1 MVRKAVFLDR
11 DGVINANVMRNGL
24 AVAPTRVEDFRLL
37 PGVTGAI
44 RDLSEAGFRI
54 IVITNQPDLATGRT
68 TQAIVHAMHDQIR
81 SKLPIDDI
89 KMCTHVDADGCECRK
104 PKPGMLLEAAADWDL
119 DLRQSYLVGDRGK
132 DVEAGRAAGCLTL
145 FVDAGTGESRSVPAD
160 RIVGSLAEAARLI
173 LQREATGRWP

>member
-11 DGVINANVMRNGL
+11 DGVINANVMRDGL
-24 AVAPTRVEDFRLL
+24 AVAPTRVEDFRFL
-37 PGVTGAI
+37 PGVAGAV

-54 IVITNQPDLATGRT
+54 IVITNQPDLATDRT

-81 SKLPIDDI
+81 SQLPIDDI
-89 KMCTHVDADGCECRK
+89 KMCGHVDADNCTCRK

-119 DLRQSYLVGDRGK
+119 DLRQSYLVGDRWK
-132 DVEAGRAAGCLTL
+132 DVEAGRVAGCLTL
-145 FVDAGTGESRSVPAD
+145 FVDDGMGENRSMPAD
-160 RIVGSLAEAARLI
+160 RIVRSLAEAARLI